1 MQFQNFKNG
10 ILRAAACH
18 DALIIDSGLASGIAA
33 CEPGEAYADYCK
45 RVCTL
50 GITPNKIEDPLSNYH
65 THQLVISDFNG
76 WNDRQEEFVKHKL
89 AMVRRLAG
97 NCRVVCVLMNNG
109 HTAWAEAL
117 EATRFGW
124 PLILVQGSG
133 DLANEIIYAK
143 LTGQSY
149 DFNVREIVGSGKA
162 VVFNSGCSEAELST
176 LIELHLVY
184 DVFGLKNQVAYIPAE
199 EAVRSKK

>member
-1 MQFQNFKNG
+1 
-10 ILRAAACH
+10 
-18 DALIIDSGLASGIAA
+18 
-33 CEPGEAYADYCK
+33 
-45 RVCTL
+45 
-50 GITPNKIEDPLSNYH
+50 
-65 THQLVISDFNG
+65 
-76 WNDRQEEFVKHKL
+76 
-89 AMVRRLAG
+89 
-97 NCRVVCVLMNNG
+97 MNNG

-176 LIELHLVY
+176 LIDLFFSPLSSVSSPPPFGMVNEGIIQLQIHELRPFYV
-184 DVFGLKNQVAYIPAE
+184 
-199 EAVRSKK
+199 VRNELQ